1 MRVKRAVAREP
12 FTLREKIG
20 TNWPQSVDKDAGR
33 SRCRWVESRGGGSHV
48 LFVDWGYFLYV
59 ALPIMVLGFIASSWV
74 KRTYQRYSQVRN
86 ASGLSGVDVA
96 RRILSGAGLSD
107 VTIQVIDGE
116 LSDNYDPRTKTLNL
130 SRAVAAGTSVAAEA
144 VVAHEIGHALQDH
157 QGFFAMRIRSGL
169 VPAANLG
176 SQAGPLIVIAGL
188 LLSVFTGS
196 AFGFY
201 VALAGLFLFAAVVL
215 FQLIT
220 TPVELDASRRALR
233 LLAENGVIVPEE
245 QLGARRMLRAA
256 AFTYWVALFGAVL
269 TLLYYASLV
278 FGNRRS
284 D

>member
-1 MRVKRAVAREP
+1 M
-12 FTLREKIG
+12 FLY
-20 TNWPQSVDKDAGR
+20 WQ
-33 SRCRWVESRGGGSHV
+33 
-48 LFVDWGYFLYV
+48 WGYFLYV
-59 ALPIMVLGFIASSWV
+59 ALPIMVLGFIASGWV

-96 RRILSGAGLSD
+96 RRILAGAGLND

-130 SRAVAAGTSVAAEA
+130 SREVATGISVASEA
-144 VVAHEIGHALQDH
+144 VVAHEIGHAQQDR

-188 LLSVFTGS
+188 LLSGFTG
-196 AFGFY
+196 ATFGFY
-201 VALAGLFLFAAVVL
+201 VALVGLFLFAAVVA

-220 TPVELDASRRALR
+220 TPVELDASHRALR
-233 LLAENGVIVPEE
+233 LLAENGVIYPEE
-245 QLGARRMLRAA
+245 QDGARRMLRAA
-256 AFTYWVALFGAVL
+256 AFTYWVALFGALL

-278 FGNRRS
+278 FGNRRN

>member
-1 MRVKRAVAREP
+1 M
-12 FTLREKIG
+12 F
-20 TNWPQSVDKDAGR
+20 
-33 SRCRWVESRGGGSHV
+33 
-48 LFVDWGYFLYV
+48 LFWDWRYFLYV
-59 ALPIMVLGFIASSWV
+59 ALPILVLGFIASSWV

-96 RRILSGAGLSD
+96 RRILTGAGLSD

-116 LSDNYDPRTKTLNL
+116 LSDNYDPRSKTLNL
-130 SRAVAAGTSVAAEA
+130 SRAVAAGTSVASEA
-144 VVAHEIGHALQDH
+144 VVAHEIGHALQDR
-157 QGFFAMRIRSGL
+157 QGFIAMRVRSGL

-196 AFGFY
+196 SVGFY
-201 VALAGLFLFAAVVL
+201 VAVAGLFLFAAVVV

-245 QLGARRMLRAA
+245 QQGARRMLRAA

-278 FGNRRS
+278 FGNRRN

>member
-1 MRVKRAVAREP
+1 M
-12 FTLREKIG
+12 F
-20 TNWPQSVDKDAGR
+20 
-33 SRCRWVESRGGGSHV
+33 
-48 LFVDWGYFLYV
+48 LFWNWGYFLYV
-59 ALPIMVLGFIASSWV
+59 ALPILVLGFIASSWV

-96 RRILSGAGLSD
+96 RRILTGAGLSD

-116 LSDNYDPRTKTLNL
+116 LSDNYDPRSKTLNL
-130 SRAVAAGTSVAAEA
+130 SREVAAGTSVASEA
-144 VVAHEIGHALQDH
+144 VVAHEIGHALQDQ
-157 QGFFAMRIRSGL
+157 QGFFAMRVRSGL

-196 AFGFY
+196 SIGFY
-201 VALAGLFLFAAVVL
+201 VALAGLFMFAAVVV

-233 LLAENGVIVPEE
+233 LLAENGVILPEE
-245 QLGARRMLRAA
+245 QQGARRMLRAA
-256 AFTYWVALFGAVL
+256 AFTYWVALFGALL

-278 FGNRRS
+278 FGNRRN

>member
-1 MRVKRAVAREP
+1 M
-12 FTLREKIG
+12 LLW
-20 TNWPQSVDKDAGR
+20 N
-33 SRCRWVESRGGGSHV
+33 
-48 LFVDWGYFLYV
+48 WGYFLYV
-59 ALPIMVLGFIASSWV
+59 ALPVMVLGFIGSSWV

-86 ASGLSGVDVA
+86 TSGLSGVDVA

-116 LSDNYDPRTKTLNL
+116 LSDNYDPRSKTLNL
-130 SRAVAAGTSVAAEA
+130 SREVASGTSVAAEA
-144 VVAHEIGHALQDH
+144 VVAHEIGHALQDQ

-201 VALAGLFLFAAVVL
+201 GAIAGLLLFAAVVL

-233 LLAENGVIVPEE
+233 LLAENGVIFPEE

>member
-1 MRVKRAVAREP
+1 M
-12 FTLREKIG
+12 FFW
-20 TNWPQSVDKDAGR
+20 NWTY
-33 SRCRWVESRGGGSHV
+33 
-48 LFVDWGYFLYV
+48 FVYV
-59 ALPIMVLGFIASSWV
+59 ALPIMVLGFFASSWV

-130 SRAVAAGTSVAAEA
+130 SREVAGGTSVASEA
-144 VVAHEIGHALQDH
+144 VVAHEIGHALQDR

-176 SQAGPLIVIAGL
+176 SQAGPLIVIGGL
-188 LLSVFTGS
+188 LLSVFTRS

-233 LLAENGVIVPEE
+233 LLAENGVIYPEE
-245 QLGARRMLRAA
+245 QQGARRMLRAA

>member
-1 MRVKRAVAREP
+1 M
-12 FTLREKIG
+12 
-20 TNWPQSVDKDAGR
+20 
-33 SRCRWVESRGGGSHV
+33 
-48 LFVDWGYFLYV
+48 LFFWNWGYFLYV

-116 LSDNYDPRTKTLNL
+116 LSDNYDPRSKTLNL
-130 SRAVAAGTSVAAEA
+130 SRGVANSTSVAAEA
-144 VVAHEIGHALQDH
+144 VVAHEIGHALQDR

-196 AFGFY
+196 SFGFY

-233 LLAENGVIVPEE
+233 LLAENGVIFPEE
-245 QLGARRMLRAA
+245 QQGARRMLRAA

-278 FGNRRS
+278 FGNRRN

>member
-1 MRVKRAVAREP
+1 ML
-12 FTLREKIG
+12 FW
-20 TNWPQSVDKDAGR
+20 NWT
-33 SRCRWVESRGGGSHV
+33 
-48 LFVDWGYFLYV
+48 YFLYV
-59 ALPIMVLGFIASSWV
+59 ALPTMLLGFIASNWV
-74 KRTYQRYSQVRN
+74 KRTYQRYSQVRS
-86 ASGLSGVDVA
+86 ASGLTGVEVA
-96 RRILSGAGLSD
+96 RRILAEASLRD
-107 VTIQVIDGE
+107 VTVQVIDGE
-116 LSDNYDPRTKTLNL
+116 LNDNYDPRSKTLNL
-130 SRAVAAGTSVAAEA
+130 SPAVAGGRSVASEA

-188 LLSVFTGS
+188 LLSIFTGS
-196 AFGFY
+196 AFGVY

-215 FQLIT
+215 FQLVT

-233 LLAENGVIVPEE
+233 LLAENGVIQPEE
-245 QLGARRMLRAA
+245 QEGARRMLRAA

>member
-1 MRVKRAVAREP
+1 M
-12 FTLREKIG
+12 
-20 TNWPQSVDKDAGR
+20 
-33 SRCRWVESRGGGSHV
+33 
-48 LFVDWGYFLYV
+48 LFWNLTYFLYV
-59 ALPIMVLGFIASSWV
+59 ALPIMVLGLIASSWV
-74 KRTYQRYSQVRN
+74 RRTYQRYAQVRN
-86 ASGLSGVDVA
+86 GSGLAGVDVA
-96 RRILSGAGLSD
+96 RRILAGAGLSD

-116 LSDNYDPRTKTLNL
+116 LSDNYDPRNKTLNL
-130 SRAVAAGTSVAAEA
+130 SRAVAGGTSVAAGA

-188 LLSVFTGS
+188 LLSVFTGRG
-196 AFGFY
+196 FGFY

-215 FQLIT
+215 FQLVT

-233 LLAENGVIVPEE
+233 LLAENGVIVPQE
-245 QLGARRMLRAA
+245 QEGARRMLRAA
-256 AFTYWVALFGAVL
+256 AFTYWVALFGAAL